1 MAVAWEMEPL
11 TRKSLKRRVVNPRLD
26 SGPQAGVE
34 GRGVTEGVSM
44 GVEEVE
50 GARGSWATWGFFAGL
65 RRLAG
70 GTIPEG
76 GRRVFCCCWF
86 ISGAEGIEAN
96 VERGAPLHFFVR
108 EVKRQ
113 VLFDAR
119 CYFAMTTTTAAAE
132 DASEGV

>member
-1 MAVAWEMEPL
+1 M
-11 TRKSLKRRVVNPRLD
+11 
-26 SGPQAGVE
+26 
-34 GRGVTEGVSM
+34 
-44 GVEEVE
+44 
-50 GARGSWATWGFFAGL
+50 
-65 RRLAG
+65 
-70 GTIPEG
+70 
-76 GRRVFCCCWF
+76 FCCCWF
-86 ISGAEGIEAN
+86 ISGAEGIEAK